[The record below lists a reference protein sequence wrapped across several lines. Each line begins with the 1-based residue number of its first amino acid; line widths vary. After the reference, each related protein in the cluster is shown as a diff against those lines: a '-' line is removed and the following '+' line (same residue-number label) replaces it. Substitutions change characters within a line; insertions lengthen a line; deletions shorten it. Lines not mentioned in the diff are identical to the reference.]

1 MARTHSSIA
10 LDSAEAL
17 RNVVGPDATAGFESD
32 PNFAGTDPASTAS
45 SENVAVQR
53 DSDDTADSDEEEAEA
68 EDLDEED
75 EDDELVDDED
85 EDEDDED
92 EDDEDEDDE
101 DEDEDAEAEP
111 LQAKTSDEGEED
123 DDAGDVESGLDED
136 ALDNDELDTDRVTDA
151 ALGLEAVP
159 HLDPVLRMAAA
170 IRMAPSTSAR
180 SATRR

>member
-32 PNFAGTDPASTAS
+32 PNFVGTDPASTAS

-85 EDEDDED
+85 EDDED
-92 EDDEDEDDE
+92 EDE

-136 ALDNDELDTDRVTDA
+136 ALDDDELDTDRVTDA

-180 SATRR
+180 SAPRR